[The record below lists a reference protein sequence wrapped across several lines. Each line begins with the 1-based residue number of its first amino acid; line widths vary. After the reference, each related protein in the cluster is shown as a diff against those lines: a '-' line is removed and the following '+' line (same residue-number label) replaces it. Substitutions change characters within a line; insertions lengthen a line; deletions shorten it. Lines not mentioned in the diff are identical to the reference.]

1 MGPPAAAAE
10 LGEVL
15 EAAWRGAVPQG
26 GQQRLVTLLSRMAGR
41 EPRAVRRRCWLLGAG
56 GAGGGGGAGRLG
68 TKAHVQLARELPDGP
83 WTVREYG
90 KVLVDK
96 GNRELPVAVRP
107 VKEGRV
113 LGAGGGADPAPL
125 LQRGG
130 LAKVRG
136 VTWEGDEVDFLD
148 FLGAEDVKGGGVD
161 PGHRQEVV
169 VTAGV
174 YTAFQ
179 GGSGQGQKGKP
190 LSPDLSLLEVKAVVP
205 EGAQAAAARLIEAI
219 KTAAVE
225 GVGVV
230 AAAAT

>member
-1 MGPPAAAAE
+1 MGPAAAAAE

-15 EAAWRGAVPQG
+15 EAAWRGVVPQG
-26 GQQRLVTLLSRMAGR
+26 GRQRLVTLLSRMAGR

-56 GAGGGGGAGRLG
+56 GGGAGPAAGRLG
-68 TKAHVQLARELPDGP
+68 TKAHVQLSQELPDGP

-90 KVLVDK
+90 KVLADK

-113 LGAGGGADPAPL
+113 LGGGGGADPAPL
-125 LQRGG
+125 LQRWG

-179 GGSGQGQKGKP
+179 GGSGPGQKGKP

>member
-1 MGPPAAAAE
+1 M
-10 LGEVL
+10 
-15 EAAWRGAVPQG
+15 
-26 GQQRLVTLLSRMAGR
+26 
-41 EPRAVRRRCWLLGAG
+41 
-56 GAGGGGGAGRLG
+56 
-68 TKAHVQLARELPDGP
+68 
-83 WTVREYG
+83 
-90 KVLVDK
+90 
-96 GNRELPVAVRP
+96 
-107 VKEGRV
+107 
-113 LGAGGGADPAPL
+113 
-125 LQRGG
+125 
-130 LAKVRG
+130 RG

-179 GGSGQGQKGKP
+179 GGSGPGQKGKP